1 MLTLKDALVFGRI
14 FTEIKKNVLRFHF
27 IQNENKFI
35 ILVCM
40 TTVSP
45 VTSFKEQKNLEYALS
60 SGYKHLMKHLILTTS
75 PCSIFTKVSQYL
87 NSKD

>member
-40 TTVSP
+40 ATVSP
-45 VTSFKEQKNLEYALS
+45 NIIQGAMVINTS
-60 SGYKHLMKHLILTTS
+60 GDI
-75 PCSIFTKVSQYL
+75 
-87 NSKD
+87 

>member
-14 FTEIKKNVLRFHF
+14 FTEIKKSVLRFHF

-40 TTVSP
+40 TTVSLNIIQGAM
-45 VTSFKEQKNLEYALS
+45 VINTS
-60 SGYKHLMKHLILTTS
+60 GDI
-75 PCSIFTKVSQYL
+75 
-87 NSKD
+87 